1 MKNILKITFVLFA
14 MTFLTNCGLDN
25 YDPPTS
31 QLSGQIEYQ
40 GQPVRLKGTYGAIQL
55 QLYEDGYEFKNP
67 IAVFVDQ
74 DGKFEATLFDGEY
87 KLVTRD
93 NNGPWVNSRD
103 TTIVKVSGTTSIN
116 FEVTPFF
123 TITDANVK
131 LGADQ
136 LSGSCTVNQIV
147 AGKEIDFI
155 KLFLNGTSFVDE
167 NINLFGGIPAN
178 INTAGNVSFSYD
190 LANLNVNQKS
200 ALSKV
205 KGLYARIGVRT
216 KGADQAIYSEVFRLK

>member
-1 MKNILKITFVLFA
+1 MKNIFKISLVLFLL
-14 MTFLTNCGLDN
+14 TVLTNCGLDN

-31 QLSGQIEYQ
+31 QLSGQIEYK

-67 IAVFVDQ
+67 IAIFVDQ
-74 DGKFEATLFDGEY
+74 DGKFEAKLFNGEY

-103 TTIVKVSGTTSIN
+103 TTIINVNGSTSIN
-116 FEVTPFF
+116 FEVTPYF
-123 TITDANVK
+123 TISNANVALSGDK
-131 LGADQ
+131 LT
-136 LSGSCTVNQIV
+136 GSCTVNQIV
-147 AGKEIDFI
+147 TGKEIDFI

-178 INTAGNVSFSYD
+178 INGPGNAMFSFD
-190 LANLNVNQKS
+190 LLTLNADQKS
-200 ALSKV
+200 ALSKL
-205 KGLYARIGVRT
+205 KGVYARIGVRT